1 MLQPM
6 KFQGPCKSETIN
18 VEIMGTITAPESR
31 KSWKW
36 DNNDS
41 ETWIE
46 FCHVNGL
53 VISGEGII
61 DGQGSSWWNDVGEG
75 HRPTAL
81 RILKCENFQLSGLR
95 HVNSP
100 KNHLSINSC
109 TGALISNLHMTA
121 PEDSPNTDGIDISSS
136 TQIDIQHLVIST
148 GDDCIAIN
156 SGSQF
161 INITDVF
168 CGPGHGIS
176 VGSLGKDGSYATVED
191 VYVRNVT
198 FTETTNGARIK
209 TWTGGSGYARK
220 ITYEDIKLFGVKN
233 PIIIDQQYD
242 ALQGKSKAVKVSD
255 VTFRNIEG
263 TANDEKAI
271 ELNFPPAYYA
281 HLLAFRARYYI
292 SEVENSD
299 SGSASGNRSAT
310 NFVSTLPSILENV
323 KEVMF
328 YC

>member
-271 ELNFPPAYYA
+271 ELNCD
-281 HLLAFRARYYI
+281 YI
-292 SEVENSD
+292 
-299 SGSASGNRSAT
+299 GCT
-310 NFVSTLPSILENV
+310 KIILENINITGLDGKTISATCNNV
-323 KEVMF
+323 QGSCTSCTPNIPCF
-328 YC
+328 S